1 MKMFGTFLRIFRHDT
16 GISRLVAQNGATI
29 SLCDGR
35 GENRHN
41 REGVICK
48 MPDRIKPAKVVAITV
63 KMNQGGNNM
72 PEKTTIKHQLVFDYT
87 DPSSMNHMSV
97 MQGDTASRSVRAI
110 LRSNGTTFEVPEG
123 WRPSIAYQ
131 KPDGKQGWYDR
142 MPDGSDACTVMDN
155 EVSVKL
161 APEMLTCPGAVF
173 ASIVLQGEGMD
184 QISTWPF
191 VIHVM
196 ESPTFRQQKSNNYFD
211 LRRTYM
217 DQQYAGALKVAE
229 TASVVSTNMVSE
241 IEHDVDIKITG
252 IVDPDGCAVCVDYY
266 IDNVL
271 HTDYYSPDTEGNIK
285 GIRSHFPYMRIRT
298 DDPDAL
304 VTLTYN
310 ADIKK
315 YLEAKCCK
323 APVKGVDYWTEQDR
337 QEIVRD
343 VLTELQSVGSV

>member
-1 MKMFGTFLRIFRHDT
+1 MFGTFLRAFRNYT
-16 GISRLVAQNGATI
+16 GISHLVAPNGATI
-29 SLCDGR
+29 SSCGGR

-41 REGVICK
+41 KEAVICK
-48 MPDRIKPAKVVAITV
+48 MPNRIKPAKAAEITV
-63 KMNQGGNNM
+63 KMNQGGNYM
-72 PEKTTIKHQLVFDYT
+72 PTEKTTIKHQLIFDYT

-97 MQGDTASRSVRAI
+97 MQGDTESRSVRAI
-110 LRSNGTTFEVPEG
+110 LMSNHTDFQVPEG
-123 WRPSIAYQ
+123 WHASIAYQ

-142 MPDGSDACTVMDN
+142 MPDGSDACTIMDN
-155 EVSVKL
+155 EVILKL

-173 ASIVLQGEGMD
+173 ASIVLQGGGMD

-196 ESPTFRQQKSNNYFD
+196 ESPTFQQQKSNEYFD

-217 DQQYAGALKVAE
+217 DQHFAGALKVTE
-229 TASVVSTNMVSE
+229 TASIVSTNMVSE

-252 IVDPDGCAVCVDYY
+252 IVDPDYCAVSVEYY

-271 HTDYYSPDTEGNIK
+271 HTDYYYSDVEGNIK
-285 GIRSHFPYMRIRT
+285 GVRSHFPYMRVGAE
-298 DDPDAL
+298 DPDA
-304 VTLTYN
+304 VITLTYN

-315 YLEAKCCK
+315 YLESKCCK
-323 APVKGVDYWTEQDR
+323 TPVKGVDYWTAQDR

-343 VLTELQSVGSV
+343 VLTALQGVG